1 MLKEEQA
8 KEEQVL
14 MVQETYKDLQSEVE
28 AQRGIIETLRS
39 KYKNHDREVKDLNR
53 EHYEEKQD
61 LINEIKSQRDELKFC
76 KKVIQMMLRADEI
89 ARIRSKSTFSEE
101 LDDWT
106 VPAFIFKQKDLVFP
120 KLNGMA
126 LVGD

>member
-1 MLKEEQA
+1 MQ
-8 KEEQVL
+8 
-14 MVQETYKDLQSEVE
+14 TEVE
-28 AQRGIIETLRS
+28 AQRNIIDALRK
-39 KYKNHDREVKDLNR
+39 KYKNHDREVKDLNK

-76 KKVIQMMLRADEI
+76 KKVISMMLRPDEI
-89 ARIRSKSTFSEE
+89 ARIRSKSAYSEE
-101 LDDWT
+101 LDDWS

-126 LVGD
+126 LVADQLEQRQVHVID